1 MDRNPN
7 VRTDPMV
14 GEVRFRVPLPI
25 LIPLAA
31 VAVIALVTIGL
42 SRVLLAIP
50 PEAATAVAVVT
61 AANILG
67 ACAIVALKP
76 RLSQASLVE
85 LAIVVLYPVLI
96 GVVIATLDIGE
107 SAEGAPEQAPAQEQ
121 AQSSGPISDGGTIVA
136 EQSTFST
143 DTIELKAGQE
153 ATLTLDNADTL
164 QHNFAVYESAADAE
178 AQSNALF
185 DGNIISQGQEE
196 LDIPALDKG
205 EYPFQCDLHPT
216 TMNGTVTVE

>member
-1 MDRNPN
+1 MDRNPAQ
-7 VRTDPMV
+7 RDPMV

-61 AANILG
+61 AANVLG
-67 ACAIVALKP
+67 ACAIVALRP

-96 GVVIATLDIGE
+96 GIVIATLNVGE
-107 SAEGAPEQAPAQEQ
+107 AAEEGSEAPAQEQ
-121 AQSSGPISDGGTIVA
+121 QQQAAGPVTDGGTIVA
-136 EQSTFST
+136 EGTTFTS
-143 DTIELKAGQE
+143 DTIELEANKE
-153 ATLTLDNADTL
+153 ATITLDNQDSVLHDLAI
-164 QHNFAVYESAADAE
+164 YETPEDASG
-178 AQSNALF
+178 QSNPLF
-185 DGNIISQGQEE
+185 DGEDVSTGQHPQT
-196 LDIPALDKG
+196 IPPLDKG
-205 EYPFQCDLHPT
+205 EFVFQCDLHPS

>member
-1 MDRNPN
+1 MDRNPAQ
-7 VRTDPMV
+7 RDPMV

-61 AANILG
+61 AANVLG
-67 ACAIVALKP
+67 ACAIVALRP

-96 GVVIATLDIGE
+96 GIVIATLNVGE
-107 SAEGAPEQAPAQEQ
+107 AAEEGSEAPAQEQ
-121 AQSSGPISDGGTIVA
+121 QQQAAGPVTDGGTIVA
-136 EQSTFST
+136 EGTTFTS
-143 DTIELKAGQE
+143 DTIELKADTE
-153 ATLTLDNADTL
+153 ATITFDNKDSVLHDLAI
-164 QHNFAVYESAADAE
+164 YETPEDASS
-178 AQSNALF
+178 QSNPLF
-185 DGNIISQGQEE
+185 DGEDVSTGQHP
-196 LDIPALDKG
+196 LTIPPLDKG
-205 EYPFQCDLHPT
+205 EFQFQCDLHPS

>member
-7 VRTDPMV
+7 AQTDPLV
-14 GEVRFRVPLPI
+14 GEVRFRVPLPV

-31 VAVIALVTIGL
+31 VAVIALVTIGF

-50 PEAATAVAVVT
+50 HEAATAVAVVT
-61 AANILG
+61 AANVLG
-67 ACAIVALKP
+67 ACAIVALRP

-96 GVVIATLDIGE
+96 GIVIATLNVGE
-107 SAEGAPEQAPAQEQ
+107 ATEAEAEAPPQEQ
-121 AQSSGPISDGGTIVA
+121 TQSGPVTDGGTIVA
-136 EQSTFST
+136 EQSTFSS

-153 ATLTLDNADTL
+153 STITLDNVDSL
-164 QHNFAVYESAADAE
+164 LHNLAIYENPEDASS
-178 AQSNALF
+178 QSNALY
-185 DGNIISQGQEE
+185 DGEDVSAGQHPQ
-196 LDIPALDKG
+196 DIPALDKG

-216 TMNGTVTVE
+216 TMSGTVTVE

>member
-7 VRTDPMV
+7 AQPDPLV

-31 VAVIALVTIGL
+31 VAVIALVTIGF

-61 AANILG
+61 AANVLG
-67 ACAIVALKP
+67 ACAIVALRP

-96 GVVIATLDIGE
+96 GIVLATLNVGE
-107 SAEGAPEQAPAQEQ
+107 ATGEGAAEAPAQEQ
-121 AQSSGPISDGGTIVA
+121 PQAGPVTDGGTIVA

-143 DTIELKAGQE
+143 DTVELEADTE
-153 ATLTLDNADTL
+153 ATITLDNQDTIP
-164 QHNFAVYESAADAE
+164 HNFSIYENAEDASS
-178 AQSNALF
+178 QSNHLF
-185 DGNIISQGQEE
+185 DGEEVSTGQHPLEIDP
-196 LDIPALDKG
+196 LDPG

>member
-1 MDRNPN
+1 MDRNPAQ
-7 VRTDPMV
+7 RDPMV

-61 AANILG
+61 ATNILG

-96 GVVIATLDIGE
+96 GVVIATLNIGE
-107 SAEGAPEQAPAQEQ
+107 SAEGAAEEAPAQEQ

-164 QHNFAVYESAADAE
+164 
-178 AQSNALF
+178 
-185 DGNIISQGQEE
+185 
-196 LDIPALDKG
+196 
-205 EYPFQCDLHPT
+205 
-216 TMNGTVTVE
+216 

>member
-1 MDRNPN
+1 MDRNPAQ
-7 VRTDPMV
+7 RDPMV
-14 GEVRFRVPLPI
+14 GEVRFRVPLPV

-61 AANILG
+61 AANVLG
-67 ACAIVALKP
+67 ACAIVALRP

-96 GVVIATLDIGE
+96 GIVIATLNVGE
-107 SAEGAPEQAPAQEQ
+107 AAEEGSEAPAQEQ
-121 AQSSGPISDGGTIVA
+121 QQQAAGPVTDGGTIVA
-136 EQSTFST
+136 EGTTFTS
-143 DTIELKAGQE
+143 DTIELKADTE
-153 ATLTLDNADTL
+153 ATITLDNKDSVLHDLAI
-164 QHNFAVYESAADAE
+164 YETPEDASS
-178 AQSNALF
+178 QSNPLF
-185 DGNIISQGQEE
+185 DGEDVSTGQHPQT
-196 LDIPALDKG
+196 IPPLDKG
-205 EYPFQCDLHPT
+205 EYQFQCDLHPS